1 MAENVERSRGRPQ
14 GYKFDRGGVAA
25 EMGPFIGIV
34 VNNVDNTRSGRLQ
47 VYIEEFGATKVDGKP
62 DLTNT
67 TLWRTVSYCPP
78 FYGATPVSGT
88 SNGVGTYP
96 GNRNSY
102 GMWFTPPDIGVKVIC
117 FFVAGDPS
125 QGYYLGCV
133 PEQGINHM
141 IPAIGASSKYVPGNA
156 NQTQKFANSP
166 LMPVT
171 EINEQ
176 NNAINQNPRF
186 FDQPKP
192 TQSIVAGILW
202 QQGLN
207 KDPVRGPIRSNSQ
220 RESPSSVYGI
230 STPGTAI
237 YQGGGNPKT
246 IRSKLEKGE
255 VTPQDIKVIGRMGGH
270 TFVMD
275 DGDIDG
281 TDTLIRIRTAK
292 GHQITM
298 SDDGD
303 CFYIT
308 HANGQTWMEFG
319 KQGTVDV
326 YSTNSINLR
335 TEGTLNLHA
344 DKNINMYAGGQIKMK
359 SEQRT
364 AIESTGQI
372 SLNAQKSLLMYSKGT
387 LGIRADG
394 TLALKG
400 KVSTWDGGKGLN
412 LKAKVINLNGAAT
425 APVPE
430 VPVMNNYKLVDTEF
444 KSVEGW
450 IVKPGALETIVTRAP
465 THEPYPYHGKGV
477 NSKADLND
485 ATVTVDPSVNISSAD
500 SISGRET
507 LVTKA
512 AKTATTVTETP
523 IVNPITIERY
533 LSEPPNGDS
542 IGAEAEQAFRDAASR
557 TTPPIPQTPEQAAAA
572 VATATGVSSTALT
585 AEQLAIQNLSIN
597 GLPVNSGAQT
607 PQQAAEAVA
616 RAQGQFRKP

>member
-47 VYIEEFGATKVDGKP
+47 VYIEEFGATKVDGSP

-88 SNGVGTYP
+88 SAGVGTYP

-117 FFVAGDPS
+117 FFVGGDPS

-141 IPAIGASSKYVPGNA
+141 IPAIGASDKYVPGNPK
-156 NQTQKFANSP
+156 QTEKFANSP

-192 TQSIVAGILW
+192 TQSVVAGILF

-207 KDPVRGPIRSNSQ
+207 KDPIRGPIRSNSQ

-237 YQGGGNPKT
+237 YQGGGDPKT
-246 IRSKLEKGE
+246 IRAKLEKGE
-255 VTPQDIKVIGRMGGH
+255 VTPQEIKVVGRMGGH

-275 DGDIDG
+275 DGDLSG

-344 DKNINMYAGGQIKMK
+344 DKNINMYAGGTIKIKAQEKMFL
-359 SEQRT
+359 
-364 AIESTGQI
+364 ESGKTMI
-372 SLNAQKSLLMYSKGT
+372 VSSLDKLVMSGTKYVGIRSDGT
-387 LGIRADG
+387 LGIKSKVGGWEA
-394 TLALKG
+394 TSALNFKG
-400 KVSTWDGGKGLN
+400 
-412 LKAKVINLNGAAT
+412 KVINLNGAPT
-425 APVPE
+425 PPVPE
-430 VPVMNNYKLVDTEF
+430 IPPLPNYKLADTTF
-444 KSVEGW
+444 VKTEGW
-450 IVKPGALETIVTRAP
+450 IVEPGTLETIVTRAP

-477 NSKADLND
+477 NNKTNLNETPTGQDPVPSITAASTLFTPSSTQTPFTPSSTQTLLQTNVANKVVEAAKAPL
-485 ATVTVDPSVNISSAD
+485 
-500 SISGRET
+500 
-507 LVTKA
+507 TKA
-512 AKTATTVTETP
+512 ITAENYV
-523 IVNPITIERY
+523 
-533 LSEPPNGDS
+533 SEPPAITNIGQEAQEIYNIGQRLVNPDS
-542 IGAEAEQAFRDAASR
+542 SPTVNSTLAEQ
-557 TTPPIPQTPEQAAAA
+557 IAA
-572 VATATGVSSTALT
+572 VD
-585 AEQLAIQNLSIN
+585 
-597 GLPVNSGAQT
+597 
-607 PQQAAEAVA
+607 
-616 RAQGQFRKP
+616 RAQGEFKNT